1 MERKNQEEKKRKM
14 ITDDQIEDDDRI
26 SWRGDDPEQ
35 MFSDWT
41 IQVRTNSESVE
52 VKTTCYY
59 VHRCILALGPRKSV
73 YFNRLFRSTF
83 SESKERTS
91 RITLDADSASMFP
104 VMLDFIYS
112 AREEKDKGETDAV
125 LDIINTQNIC
135 VLLSLGQVRRGWN
148 FINLYLV
155 HALL

>member
-1 MERKNQEEKKRKM
+1 
-14 ITDDQIEDDDRI
+14 
-26 SWRGDDPEQ
+26 
-35 MFSDWT
+35 
-41 IQVRTNSESVE
+41 
-52 VKTTCYY
+52 
-59 VHRCILALGPRKSV
+59 
-73 YFNRLFRSTF
+73 
-83 SESKERTS
+83 
-91 RITLDADSASMFP
+91 MFP

-112 AREEKDKGETDAV
+112 AREEKDKGETDAA